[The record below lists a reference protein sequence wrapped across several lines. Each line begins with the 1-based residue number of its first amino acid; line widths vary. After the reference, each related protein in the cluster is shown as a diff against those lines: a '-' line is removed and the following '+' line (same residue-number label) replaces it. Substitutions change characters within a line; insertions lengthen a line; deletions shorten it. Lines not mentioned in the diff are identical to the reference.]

1 MYPASLNLHVINAS
15 LQNSSI
21 NIVKKARSRMN
32 ASLTSQQKK
41 ILKMNCSLISLV
53 NNLIINKWTE
63 KSQRVQYEGAI
74 INSIWILGGLI
85 KFAIVC
91 FCFMISHFFLNFY
104 LNLPYIQT
112 QLGHCFEIWFY
123 TFKVFG
129 FKDALEESEMYKAE
143 LNLIFFKFIFS
154 KMFFLI
160 FTKTILS
167 TVLQKIASVDIIG

>member
-1 MYPASLNLHVINAS
+1 M
-15 LQNSSI
+15 
-21 NIVKKARSRMN
+21 
-32 ASLTSQQKK
+32 
-41 ILKMNCSLISLV
+41 ISL
-53 NNLIINKWTE
+53 
-63 KSQRVQYEGAI
+63 
-74 INSIWILGGLI
+74 
-85 KFAIVC
+85 
-91 FCFMISHFFLNFY
+91 FFLNFY

-123 TFKVFG
+123 KFKVFG

-143 LNLIFFKFIFS
+143 LNLIFFKFIFR